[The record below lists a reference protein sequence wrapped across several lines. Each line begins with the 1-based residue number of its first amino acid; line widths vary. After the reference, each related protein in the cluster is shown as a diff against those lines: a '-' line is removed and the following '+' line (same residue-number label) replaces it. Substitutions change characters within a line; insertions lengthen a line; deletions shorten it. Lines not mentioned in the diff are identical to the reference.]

1 LHGTQVQL
9 SSEYLMVMVTII
21 YMVSLMEH
29 LVWRTIMVGL
39 PAKVMSMGV
48 IGSLVQVLRQTTGQM
63 ALAEAPRVER
73 QI

>member
-1 LHGTQVQL
+1 
-9 SSEYLMVMVTII
+9 MVMETII

-39 PAKVMSMGV
+39 QLKEMSMEV
-48 IGSLVQVLRQTTGQM
+48 IGCWVQVLRQTTGQM
-63 ALAEAPRVER
+63 ALAEAPRAER